1 MYMSKSVQTSLCTLS
16 KLNHGLEFRE
26 YDFSNMNKLIILYFD
41 MLQNLNLQ
49 PMLNHN
55 SSVG

>member
-1 MYMSKSVQTSLCTLS
+1 MSKSVQTSLCTLS